1 MTFRP
6 PGRYPGPSTAGTLRS
21 RANTRRT
28 GTTDTGIYL
37 VPTQGGEPRRLT
49 QATAPA
55 DHRAPAFSHDR
66 RRLAY
71 ASCNTVLA
79 CDVEVLDLDA
89 TLAPVGPPRRL
100 AASIDLLSTLA
111 WTRDGTSVIY
121 DSEPAIGVFYLWRVG
136 VDGTRPPERIEVAG
150 LHAGMPA
157 TVLSRDRLAFLHNQC
172 DQDIYR
178 FERGRASQ
186 PVIVSSFADWRLSSP
201 RTVAASPSIPPARAR
216 RWKSGWPPP
225 TGRRRIN

>member
-1 MTFRP
+1 MTFLSAGKLSWSP
-6 PGRYPGPSTAGTLRS
+6 DGRYLAVARAPSAAGTTES
-21 RANTRRT
+21 
-28 GTTDTGIYL
+28 TGIYL

-55 DHRAPAFSHDR
+55 DDRAPAFSPDG

-71 ASCNTVLA
+71 ASCSTVVA

-100 AASIDLLSTLA
+100 AASIDLIVGLA

-121 DSEPAIGVFYLWRVG
+121 DSQPAVGVFYLWRVG

-150 LHAGMPA
+150 LGARFPA
-157 TVLSRDRLAFLHNQC
+157 TV
-172 DQDIYR
+172 
-178 FERGRASQ
+178 
-186 PVIVSSFADWRLSSP
+186 PVTGSP
-201 RTVAASPSIPPARAR
+201 RVLA
-216 RWKSGWPPP
+216 
-225 TGRRRIN
+225 